1 MSKKDNDRGQSQ
13 ISKYVWIINAVYQA
27 GKITYEELN
36 EKWLDDDISNGK
48 SLPKRTFDR
57 WREAILD
64 MFGIFIDNERKG
76 EYCYFIQN
84 EDDIKNNG
92 IRSWIFNTYSVT
104 NTLASCLG
112 IKDRILLEYVPSGQ
126 EYLQPIIEA
135 MKENRVVNMTYYN
148 HWEDEEKNYDVQPLC
163 VKLYRQRWYM
173 VGRGNFSDP
182 DNEAMWI
189 YCLDRIRYLQV
200 KDETF
205 KTPKDWSP
213 KEYFEGCF
221 GVIRDDET
229 EVETVKLKVNAD
241 QSNYLRSLPLHPS
254 QEEIETSDDYSI
266 FTLRV
271 RPTFDFYQE
280 LLKNGETLEVLEPT
294 WLRKD
299 FKDIVKRMAALYKGD
314 KK

>member
-1 MSKKDNDRGQSQ
+1 MSKKDNERGQSQ

-135 MKENRVVNMTYYN
+135 MKENHMLNITYYSYWRN
-148 HWEDEEKNYDVQPLC
+148 EEYNFDVQPYC

-173 VGRGNFSDP
+173 VALSEGYDEPR
-182 DNEAMWI
+182 I
-189 YCLDRIRYLQV
+189 YALDRIRQLSV
-200 KDETF
+200 TDVTF
-205 KTPKDWSP
+205 KMPKNWSA
-213 KEYFEGCF
+213 EQYFDGCF
-221 GVIRDDET
+221 GIIANKDIHKQII
-229 EVETVKLKVNAD
+229 KLKVMAD
-241 QSNYLRSLPLHPS
+241 QARYIRDLPLHES
-254 QEEIETSDDYSI
+254 QQEIERNDDYSI
-266 FTLRV
+266 FQYYLR
-271 RPTFDFYQE
+271 PQFDFVQE
-280 LLKNGETLEVLEPT
+280 LLHSGDAIEVLQPSS
-294 WLRKD
+294 LRHEMAE
-299 FKDIVKRMAALYKGD
+299 IVNNMHNIYNNNKS
-314 KK
+314 